1 MDMGTSELRY
11 LELKNKICYQIYNGV
26 YEDGER
32 IPSERQLAADY
43 DVSRITVRKA
53 LEILEEEDLIRREV
67 GSGTHVTYRNW
78 GNDTA
83 LDVAALVAPS
93 KNPFFAEFITKFQ
106 KTA

>member
-53 LEILEEEDLIRREV
+53 GGWQRYACDIPELGE
-67 GSGTHVTYRNW
+67 
-78 GNDTA
+78 
-83 LDVAALVAPS
+83 
-93 KNPFFAEFITKFQ
+93 
-106 KTA
+106 